1 MDTCKHSVKQT
12 LLCILKILITYAERF
27 FSPCLGIYKSDTG
40 KMESYDR
47 IGSEPGLWALVI
59 EIPSS
64 TDESSIGGGGWEA
77 SLPALKFS
85 KLFLMCYPASA
96 SLRLP
101 SL

>member
-1 MDTCKHSVKQT
+1 M
-12 LLCILKILITYAERF
+12 LKDF
-27 FSPCLGIYKSDTG
+27 FSPCLGIYKSGTG
-40 KMESYDR
+40 KKESYDR

-101 SL
+101 SLWSLALHPFVAQQTHSFSNK